1 MYDYLPLRYQ
11 LNNIYEEK
19 AAIKGVGTEMQMQ
32 GKLVFLNL
40 AALFE

>member
-1 MYDYLPLRYQ
+1 MYDYLQLRHQ

-19 AAIKGVGTEMQMQ
+19 GAIKGEGTEMQMQ

-40 AALFE
+40 AVLFE